1 MYVKFNIESTTVGT
15 YVAMSKFKHD
25 FLRWWPPKWVDGIEV
40 MDRLYF
46 YNGHVLDDTQHKKVY
61 KLVGT
66 DATTLRAGEYK
77 GVERCWLYLKP
88 WTIVNEPIE
97 DFQVED
103 ALQSMAT
110 DVETRLQ
117 IEFEYE
123 ENPTTTANWNS
134 ATTPILKSSVE
145 LLAEFQAARVDG
157 NYRKIFYNDKAADYS
172 LFAIMDNTNTYFDV
186 TSSIVG
192 KGTRTV
198 YITTTSYD
206 MEVISKKII
215 TVAYINFAFKRKTT
229 LPQVAATYIAK
240 IKTIPLDL
248 LSVSMSLEY
257 TRLYQS
263 YMPVTAS
270 ELFYKGYIRK
280 DGLRAMK
287 LDPFKRAIGKAIK
300 SDYDEEEAEW
310 WEKAIAVVITVV
322 VVVVALILAAPSGGY
337 SLASLPAAFASIGAV
352 TAALAASALVL
363 AGIGMAFSRIGR
375 YGFAAEMGNA
385 SMTLNKVA
393 EILGYITI
401 ILGITT
407 IIQQGFTK
415 AMTAEAAKAAGKEAA
430 KDAAGNVIVNA
441 AGMVTVSM
449 TPTEIGFQVIK
460 WMNTGFGMWSKY
472 QASKEQEQLSELQ
485 RKVTEQEEAI
495 NDLPTPKKYEVE
507 QDMFEN
513 YRYLEINEMMGEYV
527 DMSTN
532 VDKFTG
538 KYF

>member
-25 FLRWWPPKWVDGIEV
+25 FLKWWPTKWVNGVEV

-61 KLVGT
+61 KLIGT

-77 GVERCWLYLKP
+77 GVESCWLYLAP
-88 WTIVNEPIE
+88 WTVVNEPIE

-103 ALQSMAT
+103 ALQSMTT

-117 IEFEYE
+117 IEFEYK
-123 ENPTTTANWNS
+123 ENPTATDDWNS
-134 ATTPILKSSVE
+134 GTTPILKSSVE

-198 YITTTSYD
+198 YVTTTSYD
-206 MEVISKKII
+206 MEVVSKKII

-229 LPQVAATYIAK
+229 LPQVAATYVAK

-263 YMPVTAS
+263 YMSVTDS
-270 ELFYKGYIRK
+270 ELFYNGYIRK

-310 WEKAIAVVITVV
+310 WEKVVAVVITIVV
-322 VVVVALILAAPSGGY
+322 VVIAVLLSPLTGGA
-337 SLASLPAAFASIGAV
+337 SLATVP
-352 TAALAASALVL
+352 AALATLGTLAIVLTLSALVL
-363 AGIGMAFSRIGR
+363 AGIAMAFSRSGR
-375 YGFAAEMGNA
+375 YGFAAAMGNA

-393 EILGYITI
+393 EVLGYITI
-401 ILGITT
+401 VLGITT

-415 AMTAEAAKAAGKEAA
+415 VMTAEGAKAAGKEAA

-441 AGMVTVSM
+441 AGMVTVNM
-449 TPTEIGFQVIK
+449 TATEIGLQVIS
-460 WMNTGFGMWSKY
+460 WMSTGFGMWSKY